1 MTTQV
6 YDVFDDDELKGWNAV
21 WKSLKAGVEARFA
34 RAGLGKEEE
43 EDKWGSEFMGE
54 VAAVF
59 KKHGMVFGE

>member
-1 MTTQV
+1 M
-6 YDVFDDDELKGWNAV
+6 

-43 EDKWGSEFMGE
+43 DKCGSEFMGE

-59 KKHGMVFGE
+59 EKHGMIFGE

>member
-1 MTTQV
+1 M
-6 YDVFDDDELKGWNAV
+6 